1 MKIWCVDYAGLSYH
15 ISSHLFFDKMEAEN
29 FYESRNHCGNYV
41 KMYQVEDIWGWCAR
55 NFQKVVNEVIAF
67 RDNGD
72 NFTSVYGMVEELKE
86 AARHCGV
93 EQYDISA
100 FWLDHDD
107 QFVLTVA
114 WFHDGKLHQY
124 TDCFYGLANVYNYP
138 TIVERRSKYET
149 QNR

>member
-138 TIVERRSKYET
+138 TIVERRSKWEK
-149 QNR
+149 N